1 MRANNPTEVGLWELR
16 KIWPTSSKPAVVVSI
31 GTGSGTSPP
40 ICKDLPHNR
49 IFHDGVLA
57 RAYRAFMSSPSLDG
71 QNSWLALLNRLDET
85 ERDDYY
91 RLNLNFSDSE
101 PLMDDVGQMPAL
113 QHQVSV
119 QYATS
124 IQQVHAL
131 WASRFFFE
139 LDGRPRYSYGYYAC
153 AGVILC
159 CFRDARALVATIS
172 KSFDQVN
179 FVLRQNRSL
188 GMLKALSC
196 CETCGVFRLP
206 VDFEVS
212 RMYELIEIG
221 LSLGDGRSCHISGFP
236 NSMHWFVEQ
245 QSFSA
250 NTLRTAT
257 LCSCNRW
264 RKRRRSST
272 TNF

>member
-1 MRANNPTEVGLWELR
+1 MRANNPTEIGLWELR

-49 IFHDGVLA
+49 IFYDGFLA

-71 QNSWLALLNRLDET
+71 QSSWLALLNRLDET
-85 ERDDYY
+85 EKDDYY
-91 RLNLNFSDSE
+91 RLNLNFNDTE

-113 QHQVSV
+113 QHQVHV

-124 IQQVHAL
+124 IQRILAL

-139 LDGRPRYSYGYYAC
+139 LDKRPRYSCGYYVC
-153 AGVILC
+153 SGMILC
-159 CFRDARALVATIS
+159 RFQNARALVATIS
-172 KSFDQVN
+172 KSYKQVK
-179 FVLRQNRSL
+179 FVLRQTRSL
-188 GMLKALSC
+188 GSLKALSC
-196 CETCGVFRLP
+196 CETCGIFQLL

-212 RMYELIEIG
+212 RMYERIEIG

-245 QSFSA
+245 QSFSP

-257 LCSCNRW
+257 LCSCNRR
-264 RKRRRSST
+264 RKRRRSSSSS
-272 TNF
+272 F